1 MKIQDRINERL
12 RQYSDFIYRNA
23 TSVVIFFII
32 VTSISIYFTSRLRL
46 VSDFV
51 DLLPEHF
58 RSVSDLKKIIERV
71 GGTGNLFIAI
81 ESPDVKASQRFADD
95 VVKILNEKY
104 REQFRYIDYKVDDI
118 KEFYEKNA
126 ALYMKLDELED
137 ISDRLQRKINALKM
151 KNNPLFVD
159 ISGSIE
165 EDAKITF
172 DDIEEKY
179 SKKTDSYKKYIDGYY
194 TGEDGRLLA
203 IIAKPT
209 GKSMDMKESKR
220 LLSQLEEDINSL
232 RPEKYHKELKF
243 AFTGSY
249 KIGLEEYET
258 LKKDIFGT
266 AFLCLTLIGLIIFL
280 FFRNLIT
287 VLLIGLNI
295 TAAVLLTFAI
305 TYFAIGYVNTVTA
318 FMGAIIAGT
327 GINYG
332 IIMLA
337 RFYEERRLGNNIQD
351 SMRNTII
358 GTMIGTIGA
367 SGTTA
372 IAFGIFLFAEVR
384 SFTQF
389 GFIGL
394 IGVFLA
400 WLFSYTFLAAMS
412 ILVEKRFPSIKTGE
426 MFSKE
431 RRFSL
436 YRAIDKYKVPI
447 LIITIIVTIISIVLI
462 IRFVPNALEYDMAN
476 LRTKS
481 SLESGTA
488 VLDHRVSKI
497 MGTSLTPSIILSES
511 VEEGR
516 MICDALYKKKREQGE
531 NSGIN
536 DCKSILSYIPENQE
550 EKLDIIK
557 DIRKLLKD
565 DTINLL
571 SEEDK
576 KKVLDFKKYLNPQ
589 KVEIEDLPEKIKRQF
604 TDKQGNIGKFVFVTP
619 ASGKNLWNAV
629 NLFRFTDTI
638 REVTLE
644 NGKVVTSSGDA
655 VVFADLLR
663 LIEKDGPISTI
674 ASLLGVLMFV
684 IILLRSFKYFALV
697 SSALVVGVI
706 WMLGLISL
714 FGLKL
719 NFFNFVVLPMTFGV
733 SVDYA
738 FNIVQRY
745 RQEGFG
751 SIEKVISRIGIAVL
765 LCSLTTQ
772 IGYGVLLT
780 GDSLALRGFGK
791 IALIGELTCI
801 FNALII
807 LPAIIFFFEGR
818 VKGDKIN

>member
-1 MKIQDRINERL
+1 MRVSERVNNFTKW
-12 RQYSDFIYRNA
+12 YSNILYENA
-23 TSVVIFFII
+23 TRVLIGFLII
-32 VTSISIYFTSRLRL
+32 TLVSIYFTSKLRL

-71 GGTGNLFIAI
+71 GGTGNLYIAI
-81 ESPDVKASQRFADD
+81 ESPDVKASERFAED
-95 VVKILNEKY
+95 VVRLLKEKY
-104 REQFRYIDYKVDDI
+104 RDKFRYIDYKIDEI
-118 KEFYEKNA
+118 KEFYERNA
-126 ALYMKLDELED
+126 ALYMSLDELED
-137 ISDRLQRKINALKM
+137 ISDRLHRKVNALKM

-165 EDAKITF
+165 EDSKITF
-172 DDIEEKY
+172 DDIEKKY
-179 SKKTDSYKKYIDGYY
+179 RRKTESYNKYIDGYY

-203 IIAKPT
+203 IIAKPF
-209 GKSMDMKESKR
+209 GKSMDMNESKR
-220 LLSQLEEDINSL
+220 LLARLENDIRSL
-232 RPEKYHKELKF
+232 KPESYHKDLKF

-249 KIGLEEYET
+249 KINLEEYET

-266 AFLCLTLIGLIIFL
+266 ALLCVTLIGLIIFV
-280 FFRNLIT
+280 FFRNIIT
-287 VLLIGLNI
+287 VLLLAINI
-295 TAAVLLTFAI
+295 TVAVLITFAI

-337 RFYEERRLGNNIQD
+337 RFYEERRLGRDIKEALE
-351 SMRNTII
+351 NTIE
-358 GTMIGTIGA
+358 GSMIGTIGA
-367 SGTTA
+367 STTTA

-384 SFTQF
+384 SFSQF

-394 IGVFLA
+394 LGIFMA
-400 WLFSYTFLAAMS
+400 WLLAYSFLPAM
-412 ILVEKRFPSIKTGE
+412 LVLIERVFPSKKAGE
-426 MFSKE
+426 IFSKDRE
-431 RRFSL
+431 FEI
-436 YRAIDKYKVPI
+436 YRLIDRVKVPFLI
-447 LIITIIVTIISIVLI
+447 LCLIITIISIALL
-462 IRFVPNALEYDMAN
+462 IRFIPNALEYDMSN

-497 MGTSLTPSIILSES
+497 MDTSLTPSIILSES
-511 VEEGR
+511 VEEGKL
-516 MICDALYKKKREQGE
+516 ICDALYQKKREQGA
-531 NSGIN
+531 NYGIN
-536 DCKSILSYIPENQE
+536 DCKSILSYIPEDQE

-557 DIRKLLKD
+557 DMRRLLKE

-576 KKVLDFKKYLNPQ
+576 KKVLEFKKYLNPDE
-589 KVEIEDLPEKIKRQF
+589 VTIENLPEPIRRQF
-604 TDKQGNIGKFVFVTP
+604 TDRKGEIGKFVYVTP
-619 ASGKNLWNAV
+619 AAGKNLWNAQ

-638 REVTLE
+638 KEVRLS

-655 VVFADLLR
+655 VIFADLLR
-663 LIEKDGPISTI
+663 LIEKDGPITTL
-674 ASLLGVLMFV
+674 ASLIGVLLVV
-684 IILLRSFKYFALV
+684 IILLRSPRHIFLV
-697 SSALVVGVI
+697 STSLIVGVF
-706 WMLGLISL
+706 WMLGIIALL
-714 FGLKL
+714 DLKL

-745 RQEGFG
+745 RQEGYG
-751 SIEKVISRIGIAVL
+751 SLNKVISRIGVAVL

-791 IALIGELTCI
+791 MALIGELTCI
-801 FNALII
+801 FNALVV
-807 LPAIIFFFEGR
+807 LPAMIFLFER
-818 VKGDKIN
+818 VFKDETK

>member
-1 MKIQDRINERL
+1 MKITESMKSRL
-12 RQYSDFIYRNA
+12 VWYSDFIFRNPA
-23 TSVVIFFII
+23 KVILVFII
-32 VTSISIYFTSRLRL
+32 LTALSVFFTSKLRL

-58 RSVSDLKKIIERV
+58 RSVSDLKKILERV

-81 ESPDVKASQRFADD
+81 ESPDVRASQKFADD
-95 VVKILNEKY
+95 VVKLLKEKY
-104 REQFRYIDYKVDDI
+104 SDRFRYIDYKVDDI

-126 ALYMKLDELED
+126 ALYMSLDELED
-137 ISDRLQRKINALKM
+137 ISDRLHRKLNALKM

-159 ISGSIE
+159 ISGSVE
-165 EDAKITF
+165 EDSKIKF

-179 SKKTDSYKKYIDGYY
+179 KKKTSSFEKYIDGYY

-220 LLSQLEEDINSL
+220 LLNQIETDILALGPS
-232 RPEKYHKELKF
+232 KYHSDLRF
-243 AFTGSY
+243 AFSGSY

-266 AFLCLTLIGLIIFL
+266 ALLCLTLIGLIIFV
-280 FFRNLIT
+280 FFRNIIT
-287 VLLIGLNI
+287 VLLIGINI
-295 TAAVLLTFAI
+295 TSAVFFTFAV

-337 RFYEERRLGNNIQD
+337 RFYEERRLGNDIQQ
-351 SMRNTII
+351 SLRNTITE
-358 GTMIGTIGA
+358 TMIGTIGA

-394 IGVFLA
+394 VGIFFA
-400 WLFSYTFLAAMS
+400 WLFSYTLLAAM
-412 ILVEKRFPSIKTGE
+412 LVIVENIFPSRKTGE
-426 MFSKE
+426 VFSKE
-431 RRFSL
+431 YKIKFLSYLDR
-436 YRAIDKYKVPI
+436 IKVPFLLVCVVI
-447 LIITIIVTIISIVLI
+447 TVISLVLLIKFI
-462 IRFVPNALEYDMAN
+462 PNALEYDMSN

-481 SLESGTA
+481 SMESGTA

-497 MGTSLTPSIILSES
+497 MGTSLTPSVILAES

-516 MICDALYKKKREQGE
+516 LICDALYKKKKEQGA
-531 NSGIN
+531 NYGIN
-536 DCKSILSYIPENQE
+536 DCKSILSYIPEDQD
-550 EKLDIIK
+550 EKLDIVK

-565 DTINLL
+565 DTISLL
-571 SEEDK
+571 NEEDK
-576 KKVLDFKKYLNPQ
+576 KKVMDFKKYLSPER
-589 KVEIEDLPEKIKRQF
+589 VGIEDLPEKIRRQY
-604 TDKQGNIGKFVFVTP
+604 TDKNGEIGKFVYVTP
-619 ASGKNLWNAV
+619 AAGKNLWNAV

-638 REVTLE
+638 REVKLDS
-644 NGKVVTSSGDA
+644 GKIVTSSGDSI
-655 VVFADLLR
+655 VFADLLR
-663 LIEKDGPISTI
+663 LIEKDGPISTA
-674 ASLLGVLMFV
+674 ASLIGVLLFV
-684 IILLRSFKYFALV
+684 LLLLRSLRYFMLV
-697 SSALVVGVI
+697 FSALIFGVM
-706 WMLGLISL
+706 WMLGAIAL
-714 FGLKL
+714 FDMKL

-733 SVDYA
+733 AVDYA

-745 RQEGFG
+745 RQEGKG

-801 FNALII
+801 FNALIV
-807 LPAIIFFFEGR
+807 LPAIILFLER
-818 VKGDKIN
+818 KRDEVK

>member
-1 MKIQDRINERL
+1 MKLFNYITEKLNL
-12 RQYSDFIYRNA
+12 YSDFIYKRA
-23 TSVVIFFII
+23 TYVVLLFII
-32 VTSISIYFTSRLRL
+32 ITGISIYYTSRLRL

-51 DLLPEHF
+51 DLLPQHF
-58 RSVSDLKKIIERV
+58 RSVTDLKKIIERV

-81 ESPDVKASQRFADD
+81 ESPDVKASERFAED

-104 REQFRYIDYKVDDI
+104 RDNFRYIDYKVDDI
-118 KEFYEKNA
+118 REFYEKNA
-126 ALYMKLDELED
+126 ALYMSLDELED
-137 ISDRLQRKINALKM
+137 ISDRLERKVNAIKM

-159 ISGSIE
+159 ISGALE
-165 EDAKITF
+165 KDARISF

-179 SKKTDSYKKYIDGYY
+179 SRKTDSYKKYIDGYY
-194 TGEDGRLLA
+194 TGEEGRLLA

-220 LLSQLEEDINSL
+220 LLTQLEEDINSL
-232 RPEKYHKELKF
+232 NPSEYHKDLKF

-249 KIGLEEYET
+249 KISLEEYET

-266 AFLCLTLIGLIIFL
+266 ALLCLTLIGLIIFI
-280 FFRNLIT
+280 FFRNLIS
-287 VLLIGLNI
+287 VFLLGLNI
-295 TAAVLLTFAI
+295 TVAVLITFAI
-305 TYFAIGYVNTVTA
+305 TYFVIGYVNTVTA

-337 RFYEERRLGNNIQD
+337 RFYEERRLGKDIQEAL
-351 SMRNTII
+351 RNAIT

-372 IAFGIFLFAEVR
+372 IAFGIFLFAEVK

-394 IGVFLA
+394 IGIFFA
-400 WLFSYTFLAAMS
+400 WLLSYTFLAAML
-412 ILVEKRFPSIKTGE
+412 ILIEERFPSKKAGEIFLMEKRLPFYKTI
-426 MFSKE
+426 
-431 RRFSL
+431 
-436 YRAIDKYKVPI
+436 YRLRVPLIVVCFI
-447 LIITIIVTIISIVLI
+447 LSIISVILI
-462 IRFVPNALEYDMAN
+462 IRFIPNFLEYDMSN

-497 MGTSLTPSIILSES
+497 MGTSLTPSVILSES
-511 VEEGR
+511 VQEGK
-516 MICDALYKKKREQGE
+516 MICDALYKKKREHGE
-531 NSGIN
+531 NAGIN
-536 DCKSILSYIPENQE
+536 DCKSILSYIPEEQD
-550 EKLDIIK
+550 EKLNVIK
-557 DIRKLLKD
+557 DIRKLLKE

-571 SEEDK
+571 GEEDK
-576 KKVLDFKKYLNPQ
+576 KKVLNFKKYLNPER
-589 KVEIEDLPEKIKRQF
+589 VEIENLPEKIKRQF
-604 TDKQGNIGKFVFVTP
+604 TDKQGNIGKFVYVTP
-619 ASGKNLWNAV
+619 AAGKDLWNAV

-638 REVTLE
+638 REITLE

-655 VVFADLLR
+655 IVFADLLR
-663 LIEKDGPISTI
+663 LIEKDGPITTI
-674 ASLLGVLMFV
+674 LSLLTILIF
-684 IILLRSFKYFALV
+684 IFILLRSMRYFLFV
-697 SSALVVGVI
+697 SSALFVGVI
-706 WMLGLISL
+706 WMLGLVAL
-714 FGLKL
+714 FDLKL

-733 SVDYA
+733 GVDYA

-745 RQEGFG
+745 RQEGIG
-751 SIEKVISRIGIAVL
+751 SIEKVISRVGVAVL

-801 FNALII
+801 FNALIT
-807 LPAIIFFFEGR
+807 LPALIFLFESR
-818 VKGDKIN
+818 AKR